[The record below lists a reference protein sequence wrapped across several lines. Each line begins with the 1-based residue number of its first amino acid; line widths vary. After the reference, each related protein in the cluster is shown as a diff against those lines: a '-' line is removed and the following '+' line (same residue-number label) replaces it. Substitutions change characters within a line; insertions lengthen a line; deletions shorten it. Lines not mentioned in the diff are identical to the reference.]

1 MAVSF
6 PRPEHG
12 KVRVVLEKPF
22 GRDFDEVSTMVQ
34 GIYETFE
41 PTDVFLMDHYL
52 GKRGVAQILPFTFHN
67 RHFMRHDIAGQVK
80 EVKVNMFETE
90 DCR

>member
-1 MAVSF
+1 MAVRCLAHDGCIV

-22 GRDFDEVSTMVQ
+22 DFDEVSTMQ
-34 GIYETFE
+34 GIHETFE

-67 RHFMRHDIAGQVK
+67 RHFMHDIAGQV
-80 EVKVNMFETE
+80 
-90 DCR
+90 RGQG